1 MRLDRVASSH
11 AGKTTVPKVYVVECA
26 LCPMCT
32 VPNVHGVQCAPCQG
46 VVAYGA
52 MLPCCAVPNMY
63 GSKVSCCGK
72 TKITQR
78 MNERPQ
84 SLLLHAFFVRAEK
97 LDKRPSFLGAKKKGE
112 ITLKIYKKISHN
124 VVPHLE

>member
-1 MRLDRVASSH
+1 MSS
-11 AGKTTVPKVYVVECA
+11 
-26 LCPMCT
+26 
-32 VPNVHGVQCAPCQG
+32 VHGAQCVPCQG
-46 VVAYGA
+46 VMAYGA
-52 MLPCCAVPNMY
+52 MLPCCAVPNVY

-112 ITLKIYKKISHN
+112 ITLKILQKNKTQRCSS
-124 VVPHLE
+124 P

>member
-1 MRLDRVASSH
+1 
-11 AGKTTVPKVYVVECA
+11 
-26 LCPMCT
+26 MCT
-32 VPNVHGVQCAPCQG
+32 VPNVYGALCVHCQG

-52 MLPCCAVPNMY
+52 LLPCCAVPNVY
-63 GSKVSCCGK
+63 GPKVSNCGK

-97 LDKRPSFLGAKKKGE
+97 LDKRPSLLGAKKKGQ
-112 ITLKIYKKISHN
+112 ITLKNLQKNKPQRSSS
-124 VVPHLE
+124 P